1 MKIEDYKVKNLVKMF
16 TEQELDTLYNDCSR
30 FNFFQKRDINTP
42 VKEMYNKLFASGN
55 HVIIND
61 IIDIRSFISN
71 RTVEVVT
78 INPKLMT
85 KVYKFKYSRS
95 IKYQITYLLCKALNY
110 KRYQP
115 SDSMFYNRAEVH
127 LNYCRELYLLIKQEE
142 NADKVLEKI
151 KHAMSFYLCRRDT
164 FVEHN
169 FLKII
174 NINDNIQLEISSVC
188 KGVIIVRVNNKN
200 KQLTLF
206 LEKSVIG
213 IHNYLV
219 IIDKVNK
226 LLSGK

>member
-1 MKIEDYKVKNLVKMF
+1 MKLEDYKVKNLVKMF
-16 TEQELDTLYNDCSR
+16 NEQELDTLYNDCSR

-115 SDSMFYNRAEVH
+115 DSLIYNRAEVH
-127 LNYCRELYLLIKQEE
+127 LNYSRELYLLIKQEKDSD
-142 NADKVLEKI
+142 NVLKKI
-151 KHAMSFYLCRRDT
+151 REAMGFYFCKRDT

-174 NINDNIQLEISSVC
+174 NINENMQMEISSVC
-188 KGVIIVRVNNKN
+188 KGIIIVKVNNKQ